1 MINKNIKKILPTIIT
16 ILFVAIN
23 LLPVFAMA
31 QGGVGNN
38 PGGQSGSQGSSGG
51 SSMAIKIANP
61 FKQSSIQGLIETVIK
76 EILMPIGIVISV
88 LMIMYAGFKYV
99 TARGDSTKIKEATTA
114 LTYAAIGAAV
124 LLGAWVISQAI
135 QGTIN
140 QFRV

>member
-1 MINKNIKKILPTIIT
+1 
-16 ILFVAIN
+16 
-23 LLPVFAMA
+23 
-31 QGGVGNN
+31 
-38 PGGQSGSQGSSGG
+38 
-51 SSMAIKIANP
+51 
-61 FKQSSIQGLIETVIK
+61 
-76 EILMPIGIVISV
+76 
-88 LMIMYAGFKYV
+88 MIMYAGFKYV